1 MAWTDIDQYSVP
13 QLIDKAALDTLKAN
27 ILYLHQTNQASYAHP
42 GTGSD
47 YTVTGSLGVDLD
59 GTNFALTITTTG
71 GLVMAAFHG
80 SLKISVAA
88 QAVRMAIIRDEPI
101 TQTGRNLFYNFDVD
115 VAQTVSCSRGWIKP
129 FVGLPAG
136 SHTFRVV
143 WGVSGGTGTLE
154 VAYPPFFAVWEA

>member
-1 MAWTDIDQYSVP
+1 MAWTDIDHYNAV
-13 QLIDKAALDTLKAN
+13 QLMDADALDALKAN
-27 ILYLHQTNQASYAHP
+27 IVYLNKTNYAAYAHP

-80 SLKISVAA
+80 SVKAPASNAI
-88 QAVRMAIIRDEPI
+88 RMAIIRDDPI
-101 TQTGRNLFYNFDVD
+101 AQAGRNLFYNFDID
-115 VAQTVSCSRGWIKP
+115 NSQTLSTPRGWLKP

-154 VAYPPFFAVWEA
+154 VAYPPYFAVWEW